1 VRAGESVITVR
12 VFSHVF
18 GGGMTGPANAMRI
31 GPEGGE
37 TIPLHGPWRYQIE
50 SNFGNAVAPHGN
62 KPSRLWNGIV
72 APMVS
77 LPARGFLWYQGE
89 SNAGDPALYASLFP
103 AMIRDWRAHWGRG
116 EMPFLFVQLPGYG
129 PGNTWPELRAAQAAA
144 LQLPSTA
151 MAVAIDQGEAEDI
164 HPTKKQEVGE
174 RLALLALKHIYGHA
188 NIAYEG
194 PVVSEVLKSA
204 PDKITISFA
213 NAQGLHANGQAV
225 VDGFEASGEDG
236 LFAPLPAATIKG
248 ESILLHDVPS
258 DASWIRFAWTPSPST
273 HLYNLHGLPADPFRV
288 AVPKPQPDTHNN
300 S

>member
-1 VRAGESVITVR
+1 
-12 VFSHVF
+12 
-18 GGGMTGPANAMRI
+18 
-31 GPEGGE
+31 
-37 TIPLHGPWRYQIE
+37 
-50 SNFGNAVAPHGN
+50 
-62 KPSRLWNGIV
+62 
-72 APMVS
+72 MVS

-236 LFAPLPAATIKG
+236 VFAPLPAATIKG
-248 ESILLHDVPS
+248 ESILIHDVPS
-258 DASWIRFAWTPSPST
+258 DAAWIRFAWTPCPST
-273 HLYNLHGLPADPFRV
+273 HLYNLHGLPAAPFRV
-288 AVPKPQPDTHNN
+288 AVPKSQPDSHNN